1 MNNGDWT
8 FNDQE
13 DGNWSNDQF
22 DTKEEAIV
30 AGIEYAQEEQW
41 SNLYVGMV
49 QEIPVISPIDADN
62 IIERTA
68 EKIDEDYGGDYEP
81 GDRFD
86 DSLQCGDS
94 DHLQKLLD
102 EAFYKWVEDRNIKCP
117 CFTIESVEQC
127 TVPDL
132 PEGVE

>member
-22 DTKEEAIV
+22 STKEEAIT
-30 AGIEYAQEEQW
+30 AGIEYAQEEGW

-49 QEIPVISPIDADN
+49 QEIPVISPIDADDV
-62 IIERTA
+62 IEKTA
-68 EKIDEDYGGDYEP
+68 EKIDEDYGGDYDP
-81 GDRFD
+81 GERFD
-86 DSLQCGDS
+86 DSLQCGDN

-117 CFTIESVEQC
+117 CFTIENVEQVM
-127 TVPDL
+127 VPDRM
-132 PEGVE
+132 ERGE